1 MQSHPQKCSVLRLTR
16 KKSPLIHQYQLHG
29 HILQTETDSKYLGVT
44 VNNKL
49 NWNNHIDNIC
59 SKANRSLAFLRH
71 NFKISQTHIKANTYT
86 TLVRPQLEY
95 AASVWD
101 PWTKKK
107 CHQLE
112 MVQRRAARY
121 VFNSYGLSTSPTKM
135 IQRLG
140 WCSLQQRRADI
151 RLIFFY
157 KALNGLVAVDFSS
170 ELKPKSGTCA
180 TIIPCHS
187 SL

>member
-1 MQSHPQKCSVLRLTR
+1 MNS
-16 KKSPLIHQYQLHG
+16 
-29 HILQTETDSKYLGVT
+29 
-44 VNNKL
+44 KL
-49 NWNNHIDNIC
+49 NWNNHIDNVC
-59 SKANRSLAFLRH
+59 SKANRSLAFLRR
-71 NFKISQTHIKANTYT
+71 NFKISQSHIKSNTYT

-121 VFNSYGLSTSPTKM
+121 VFNSYGLSTSPTEM

-140 WCSLQQRRADI
+140 WRSLQQRRADI

-157 KALNGLVAVDFSS
+157 KSLNGLVAVDFSS
-170 ELKPKSGTCA
+170 ELKPQVRDMRNNHPMSFIP
-180 TIIPCHS
+180 IIDTAYPQD
-187 SL
+187 L